1 MTATP
6 FPPTGSHK
14 FSFVRTQYAC
24 ISFWPQ
30 LWVWWCLVPRSAVYS
45 ELSSLVAM
53 NNFPAW
59 SSIAS
64 PVGEISQAMVCPTRC
79 YRICSATIRDGINQN
94 AIVVSPEAYN
104 LSSLSLKTNPNQD
117 LPFQS
122 HRWYDPRLHLTIR
135 SSACLRRYGWWP
147 CICPGWH
154 HKVHREISQ
163 GVDVPGTVSDQPL
176 GNITL
181 CDDNTSCRESRCA
194 WLLRGLLQESRE
206 QPRAMVST
214 VTSCFMS
221 GSLCP
226 TS

>member
-1 MTATP
+1 MLPDARKLKV
-6 FPPTGSHK
+6 GE
-14 FSFVRTQYAC
+14 
-24 ISFWPQ
+24 
-30 LWVWWCLVPRSAVYS
+30 LWENPYGRLWLVVQ
-45 ELSSLVAM
+45 ELSTTNHWVMAM
-53 NNFPAW
+53 YLPRGDTTRFIGKFP
-59 SSIAS
+59 
-64 PVGEISQAMVCPTRC
+64 R
-79 YRICSATIRDGINQN
+79 
-94 AIVVSPEAYN
+94 
-104 LSSLSLKTNPNQD
+104 
-117 LPFQS
+117 
-122 HRWYDPRLHLTIR
+122 
-135 SSACLRRYGWWP
+135 
-147 CICPGWH
+147 
-154 HKVHREISQ
+154 